1 MALIALVL
9 VVVVLLGFLGAV
21 LSSRARIEKKSIA
34 SFHEKMGQLSGVVQP
49 EAHIDG
55 DEVQPDHELFNEAPT
70 HVRVVGKLQPSKSSN
85 SAKRRVYQ
93 APARPG
99 SGSSS
104 GNGPKNSPSSSQR
117 SRRTRK
123 TQPPV
128 FTSEEEG
135 LDSTPYAGAAS
146 TVGNEG
152 VGKSA
157 SSDVSAF
164 TRVSTSKVHTEP
176 LKFDD
181 AGGSDFEGSSKFRL
195 KNYERGPNTK
205 FLAVAA
211 LIVIIGVGAILFSL
225 SGSHN
230 VASKNK
236 SSVTTSA
243 KSSRTPASGSP
254 TTTTTV
260 PKASTGPLVPSSSNN
275 TGAVYYINSSSL
287 TLVIDASAPAWVE
300 ESVSPGS
307 KILWEA
313 TIPAGGT
320 KTLTLGSSM
329 WIRTGNVGAL
339 KMTMNGRKVQFSA
352 PPGVY
357 NFTFNQGVKA

>member
-1 MALIALVL
+1 MALILLVL

-49 EAHIDG
+49 DSHVEG
-55 DEVQPDHELFNEAPT
+55 DEVQPDHELFDEVPT
-70 HVRVVGKLQPSKSSN
+70 HVRVVGKVQPSRSASS
-85 SAKRRVYQ
+85 SKQRVYQ

-99 SGSSS
+99 SSSNS
-104 GNGPKNSPSSSQR
+104 GNRPKNSPASPSR

-123 TQPPV
+123 TQPPI
-128 FTSEEEG
+128 FANEEDG
-135 LDSTPYAGAAS
+135 SDSKAIDGSAVGDVAAGK
-146 TVGNEG
+146 G
-152 VGKSA
+152 A
-157 SSDVSAF
+157 SSEVSAF
-164 TRVSTSKVHTEP
+164 VRGSSSKVHTEP

-181 AGGSDFEGSSKFRL
+181 ATGSDFEDSSKSRL
-195 KNYERGPNTK
+195 RNYERGPNTK

-211 LIVIIGVGAILFSL
+211 LIVIIGVGAVVFSL
-225 SGSHN
+225 SASHN
-230 VASKNK
+230 GASKNK
-236 SSVTTSA
+236 SSTNSTV
-243 KSSRTPASGSP
+243 KSSRTSTSSPP

-260 PKASTGPLVPSSSNN
+260 PKASTGPLVPSSSNSA
-275 TGAVYYINSSSL
+275 GAVYYIDSSSL
-287 TLVIDASAPAWVE
+287 TLVIDATAPAWVE

-313 TIPAGGT
+313 TIPAGGS
-320 KTLTLGSSM
+320 KTLTLSSSM

>member
-1 MALIALVL
+1 MALIILVL
-9 VVVVLLGFLGAV
+9 VVVALFGFLGAV

-34 SFHEKMGQLSGVVQP
+34 SFHEKMGQLSVVVQP
-49 EAHIDG
+49 DSRVEG
-55 DEVQPDHELFNEAPT
+55 DEEQPEHELFSEAPT
-70 HVRVVGKLQPSKSSN
+70 HVRVVGKVQPSRSSR
-85 SAKRRVYQ
+85 SSKQRVYQ

-99 SGSSS
+99 SGSNS
-104 GNGPKNSPSSSQR
+104 GNRPKSSTSSSSR

-123 TQPPV
+123 TQPPI
-128 FTSEEEG
+128 FTNEE
-135 LDSTPYAGAAS
+135 DSLESKPSDGSAVADT
-146 TVGNEG
+146 G
-152 VGKSA
+152 VDRNA

-164 TRVSTSKVHTEP
+164 TRRSSSKVHTEP

-181 AGGSDFEGSSKFRL
+181 ADGSDFEGSSKFRL
-195 KNYERGPNTK
+195 KNYERGPNTI

-211 LIVIIGVGAILFSL
+211 LIVIIGVGALVFSL
-225 SGSHN
+225 SSSHS
-230 VASKNK
+230 VVSKNK
-236 SSVTTSA
+236 SSA
-243 KSSRTPASGSP
+243 PKSVKGSRTSISSSP

-260 PKASTGPLVPSSSNN
+260 PKASTGPVVPSFANSA
-275 TGAVYYINSSSL
+275 GAVYYINASSL

-313 TIPAGGT
+313 TIPAGGS
-320 KTLTLGSSM
+320 KTLTLSSSM

-357 NFTFNQGVKA
+357 DFTFNQGVKA